1 MEFLQQ
7 NKIFAAIAG
16 LALLALL
23 VLWPSLFGLGPTIVS
38 LDRARY
44 ERAMMDHRSL
54 QGKMDQYLPKSG
66 KGVPIKR
73 AAQEVEASNRL
84 LTQNLDELRS
94 WMAFVP
100 RYPFRIPELRQAD
113 EDRKSYVSLAY
124 TYARTGQIKCPE
136 YTIDNYNDGVV
147 FLASQ
152 RNIPVRDTFFGM
164 SEMST
169 PQAIKDP
176 DVRIAQ
182 IALVHELG
190 HLAIRLHVDEV
201 ASIIPAE
208 PYKVRLHD
216 TDLALAYPVA
226 IRFRCDLPTLLTFL
240 HALDGAHGQ
249 VAAVAGGPEAPVA
262 PNKPEADEPAHEAIK
277 PLLPQPKAKADG
289 DEPEDPGP
297 PPAAPA
303 AAKDAP
309 AQQKLVIHLVGSPSY
324 LAPEPNDGALKERF
338 TLFRREEGNPQKFQ
352 FIANAI
358 ATKVLD
364 PGDPTFTPASILNW
378 RGLCRKLKAQ
388 SAEREPNVGKRLWGF
403 LAPEAH
409 KAIQEIA
416 EGKDATE
423 AHQTDILASLN
434 RMLTARRDFYRPE
447 DFAGVTLAN
456 EAEGLLKLDRQ
467 AMPEATIRKLNRRLL
482 EAAYPDEIAKAAIK
496 LEATVQEGSDLHL
509 LPDGR
514 KRRLVRPNDF
524 ASTRYFF
531 IRSLKLKAA
540 PGTVA
545 RDSDG
550 FPSDVTPPHLEVD
563 LAVAAL
569 SLLEVQAAAPVEKR
583 PAAREAIVVPRG
595 F

>member
-338 TLFRREEGNPQKFQ
+338 TLFRREEGNPRNSSSSPTPSPPRCWTQ
-352 FIANAI
+352 
-358 ATKVLD
+358 ATPRSPPPVSSTGAGCAASSR
-364 PGDPTFTPASILNW
+364 PSQPSASPTSASAC
-378 RGLCRKLKAQ
+378 G
-388 SAEREPNVGKRLWGF
+388 
-403 LAPEAH
+403 
-409 KAIQEIA
+409 
-416 EGKDATE
+416 
-423 AHQTDILASLN
+423 ASSPP
-434 RMLTARRDFYRPE
+434 RPTRPSRRSPRAR
-447 DFAGVTLAN
+447 
-456 EAEGLLKLDRQ
+456 
-467 AMPEATIRKLNRRLL
+467 
-482 EAAYPDEIAKAAIK
+482 
-496 LEATVQEGSDLHL
+496 
-509 LPDGR
+509 
-514 KRRLVRPNDF
+514 
-524 ASTRYFF
+524 
-531 IRSLKLKAA
+531 
-540 PGTVA
+540 
-545 RDSDG
+545 
-550 FPSDVTPPHLEVD
+550 TPPRPTRPT
-563 LAVAAL
+563 
-569 SLLEVQAAAPVEKR
+569 SSPRSTGCSR
-583 PAAREAIVVPRG
+583 PAATSTAPRTSRA
-595 F
+595 